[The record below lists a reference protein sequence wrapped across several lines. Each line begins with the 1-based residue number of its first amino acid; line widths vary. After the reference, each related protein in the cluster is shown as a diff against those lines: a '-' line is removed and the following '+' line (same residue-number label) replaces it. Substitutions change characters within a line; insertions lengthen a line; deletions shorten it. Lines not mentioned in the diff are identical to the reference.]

1 MKNLVTSS
9 PTTTKE
15 PVLHVD
21 VDSKSNK
28 VKRTK
33 RSSKASIFKP
43 IDNPLKNA
51 ICLDRP
57 VIKPIITLDMCN
69 LTLPIPDSELKAINS
84 KLDKLKEKLLN
95 SGRMAENKQ
104 YKSNCFREHGQYKDY
119 VVIRI
124 KTTKMDALV
133 YIGYRPIG
141 KQNPLWIRFNPAYF
155 TQLGYRQLKR
165 KLAKIL
171 GMELL
176 LSSFANAIPT
186 RLDIAVDIPGITP
199 NYLLVDMRDAR
210 NSAIH
215 LKSGQVESIRMG
227 TNRSTTAVLV
237 YLKGLGTRVEIRLS
251 RMNTANKPV
260 TLSTLAASLPANP
273 FKRLDIYKVD
283 EADTFSAPIRLVVAA
298 SRAFGLKAALQT
310 LDQSDRRLVR
320 KQLAQSKVEHF
331 DADHVW
337 TEVVKLLKPLRILY
351 TANTV
356 MKVTAKK

>member
-95 SGRMAENKQ
+95 SGRMA
-104 YKSNCFREHGQYKDY
+104 QYKDY